1 MFTLFVTFQALVQ
14 WLIVLAIILPI
25 GFFIAGRIDT
35 QIKLF
40 DPKSALFGLIALVVY
55 INTIHIFLRLNSP
68 YVLALLFLVSV
79 TATTIV
85 RKDIVR
91 DVKSSILKHR
101 SMQFQY
107 RIYLLLALYLGNLT
121 LAGIGND
128 DSRGY
133 HLGLVRYFS
142 ESPIIPGLA
151 NIHSRFGFAS
161 TTYNLG
167 AFFEGGLWS
176 ENGFRLA
183 NGFVLL
189 FLIFE
194 CSSRLRRCLSTST
207 TPGSILLILATP
219 VILSIAA
226 KDPWTY
232 ISAPSPD
239 LSAAVAVIIAFAYL
253 LDSFFT
259 WSTIDIAVA
268 ISVAALAATFR
279 PLNLFALG
287 IISIVSIFRYLRQPE
302 SRKIILIGA
311 IPGISIISTFVLRN
325 FIITGYPIYPGTI
338 TLTHPGW
345 QLPYKVAKG
354 DVEIISQWARG
365 MRPLFSTSWFMPVL
379 NQSKQDYYP
388 MAVFLIVT
396 GLLIRLNVLKLSR
409 LGVELRRTAIWGS
422 IVVCGSFLIWLIG
435 APTPRFG
442 WGIIYSF
449 SIFPLALLLVSQQ
462 DATKNY
468 SKYVLVGLFV
478 VLLAQ
483 ASWIPLQHGTAL
495 IQPSTRGWPHGFVDI
510 AKPATSPFK
519 TRSGLILNVP
529 NGGGDACYRLPL
541 CTAQPNPNIN
551 EIRIWGRTGY
561 SVK

>member
-1 MFTLFVTFQALVQ
+1 
-14 WLIVLAIILPI
+14 
-25 GFFIAGRIDT
+25 
-35 QIKLF
+35 
-40 DPKSALFGLIALVVY
+40 
-55 INTIHIFLRLNSP
+55 
-68 YVLALLFLVSV
+68 
-79 TATTIV
+79 
-85 RKDIVR
+85 
-91 DVKSSILKHR
+91 
-101 SMQFQY
+101 
-107 RIYLLLALYLGNLT
+107 
-121 LAGIGND
+121 
-128 DSRGY
+128 
-133 HLGLVRYFS
+133 
-142 ESPIIPGLA
+142 
-151 NIHSRFGFAS
+151 
-161 TTYNLG
+161 
-167 AFFEGGLWS
+167 
-176 ENGFRLA
+176 
-183 NGFVLL
+183 
-189 FLIFE
+189 
-194 CSSRLRRCLSTST
+194 
-207 TPGSILLILATP
+207 
-219 VILSIAA
+219 
-226 KDPWTY
+226 
-232 ISAPSPD
+232 
-239 LSAAVAVIIAFAYL
+239 VIIAFAYL

-287 IISIVSIFRYLRQPE
+287 IISIVAIFRYLRQPE
-302 SRKIILIGA
+302 SRKVILIGA
-311 IPGISIISTFVLRN
+311 IPGISIIFTFVLRN

-345 QLPYKVAKG
+345 QLPYAVAKG

-379 NQSKQDYYP
+379 NQSKQDFYP

-396 GLLIRLNVLKLSR
+396 GLLIRINVLKLSR

-449 SIFPLALLLVSQQ
+449 SIFPLALLLISQQ

-468 SKYVLVGLFV
+468 SKYVLVGLFA

-510 AKPATSPFK
+510 AKPATSPFM

-541 CTAQPNPNIN
+541 CTPYPNPNIN
-551 EIRIWGRTGY
+551 EIRVWGRTGY

>member
-1 MFTLFVTFQALVQ
+1 MLTLFVTFQALVQ

-25 GFFIAGRIDT
+25 GFFIASRIDT

-79 TATTIV
+79 PATTIV
-85 RKDIVR
+85 RKEIMRDI
-91 DVKSSILKHR
+91 KSSFLRQR
-101 SMQFQY
+101 SRQFSN
-107 RIYLLLALYLGNLT
+107 RIYLLLALYLANLT
-121 LAGIGND
+121 LAGIGNY
-128 DSRGY
+128 DSALY
-133 HLGLVRYFS
+133 HLGLVRYLS

-151 NIHSRFGFAS
+151 NIHSRFGYAS

-219 VILSIAA
+219 IILSIAV
-226 KDPWTY
+226 KDPWEY
-232 ISAPSPD
+232 VSSPSPD
-239 LSAAVAVIIAFAYL
+239 LSAAVVVIIAFAYM

-287 IISIVSIFRYLRQPE
+287 IISIVAIFRYLRQPE

-311 IPGISIISTFVLRN
+311 IPGISVIFTFVLRS

-345 QLPYKVAKG
+345 QLPYTVAKG
-354 DVEIISQWARG
+354 DVESISQWARG
-365 MRPLFSTSWFMPVL
+365 MRPLFSTSWFVPTL
-379 NQSKQDYYP
+379 IQSKQDFYP
-388 MAVFLIVT
+388 MAIFLIVA
-396 GLLIRLNVLKLSR
+396 GLLIHLNVLKLVP
-409 LGVELRRTAIWGS
+409 LAPELRRATVLGLVIIG
-422 IVVCGSFLIWLIG
+422 GSFFIWLIG

-442 WGIIYSF
+442 WGILYSF
-449 SIFPLALLLVSQQ
+449 SIFPLAILLVSQQ
-462 DATKNY
+462 GAAKNY
-468 SKYVLVGLFV
+468 SKYILVGLFT

-483 ASWIPLQHGTAL
+483 ASWVPLQHGNAM
-495 IQPSTRGWPHGFVDI
+495 IQFSNRGLPNGFVDI

-529 NGGGDACYRLPL
+529 NGGGDWCYRMPL
-541 CTAQPNPNIN
+541 CTPYPNPNIN